1 MIPSLSL
8 WQPSYLVKCNSEIC
22 CVGVLKMLKT
32 SLWASTQWDI
42 QPSKAAYLALTS
54 SIVFSKAPGGYVLR
68 LYSRHRFFF
77 LYLEWSGTKPIVN
90 NLLLLTDQ
98 FGNWKHPPEI
108 EDTVVDLAPIS
119 QRELDASPSAFWQL
133 SLTVFQFQ
141 DWNGKTFLSFPP
153 TNFERC

>member
-54 SIVFSKAPGGYVLR
+54 LIVFSKALDGYVLGGYI
-68 LYSRHRFFF
+68 LDIDFFSLPWVKWHQTYS
-77 LYLEWSGTKPIVN
+77 
-90 NLLLLTDQ
+90 Q
-98 FGNWKHPPEI
+98 
-108 EDTVVDLAPIS
+108 
-119 QRELDASPSAFWQL
+119 
-133 SLTVFQFQ
+133 
-141 DWNGKTFLSFPP
+141 
-153 TNFERC
+153 